1 MKRTGNSGKGGK
13 TVLTF
18 FLCLIFFAG
27 GAGALEIQPGEL
39 SLSAAE
45 SGQSSG
51 RLFEMRLRFA
61 PDGTQILD
69 SYRIE
74 ISYDPKAL
82 EFSSG
87 KILSDRFNGSFEM
100 IEDDGLLSVIYLA
113 EESDVMREETDMA
126 LLRFRTRE
134 PDFSGTT
141 ALALTNKLTGETE
154 SWSLEFASGAV
165 AGEAVKTT
173 ASKASGRTGSS
184 KAGSSRSGTKSSKAS
199 EEKGAS
205 SSVLMVAGSHRE
217 SNVNSG
223 LPAALQTALLAAL
236 VVILS
241 ALVAVVVKNRKKPQ
255 NSSGKGPGNGEK
267 TL

>member
-1 MKRTGNSGKGGK
+1 METPFWLN
-13 TVLTF
+13 L
-18 FLCLIFFAG
+18 
-27 GAGALEIQPGEL
+27 GE
-39 SLSAAE
+39 
-45 SGQSSG
+45 
-51 RLFEMRLRFA
+51 RFA
-61 PDGTQILD
+61 IITPVSYTHLD
-69 SYRIE
+69 VYKRQE

-173 ASKASGRTGSS
+173 AFKASGRTGSS
-184 KAGSSRSGTKSSKAS
+184 KAGDVYKRQQ
-199 EEKGAS
+199 
-205 SSVLMVAGSHRE
+205 V
-217 SNVNSG
+217 
-223 LPAALQTALLAAL
+223 
-236 VVILS
+236 
-241 ALVAVVVKNRKKPQ
+241 
-255 NSSGKGPGNGEK
+255 
-267 TL
+267 

>member
-1 MKRTGNSGKGGK
+1 
-13 TVLTF
+13 
-18 FLCLIFFAG
+18 
-27 GAGALEIQPGEL
+27 
-39 SLSAAE
+39 
-45 SGQSSG
+45 
-51 RLFEMRLRFA
+51 
-61 PDGTQILD
+61 
-69 SYRIE
+69 
-74 ISYDPKAL
+74 
-82 EFSSG
+82 
-87 KILSDRFNGSFEM
+87 M

-173 ASKASGRTGSS
+173 AFKASGRTGSS

>member
-1 MKRTGNSGKGGK
+1 MKRTGNSGKRVK
-13 TVLTF
+13 TVLAL

-165 AGEAVKTT
+165 AGFSTDAGNRRTDCSPSGAGA
-173 ASKASGRTGSS
+173 ASQRFA
-184 KAGSSRSGTKSSKAS
+184 
-199 EEKGAS
+199 
-205 SSVLMVAGSHRE
+205 
-217 SNVNSG
+217 
-223 LPAALQTALLAAL
+223 
-236 VVILS
+236 
-241 ALVAVVVKNRKKPQ
+241 AVVGHNRLRGGRYRRPTVV
-255 NSSGKGPGNGEK
+255 G
-267 TL
+267 

>member
-39 SLSAAE
+39 SLSAADN
-45 SGQSSG
+45 GQSSG
-51 RLFEMRLRFA
+51 KLFETRLRFA

-74 ISYDPKAL
+74 ISYDPKTL
-82 EFSSG
+82 EFSSS

-134 PDFSGTT
+134 PDFSGTA

-165 AGEAVKTT
+165 TGEVVKTT
-173 ASKASGRTGSS
+173 ASKASGKTGSS
-184 KAGSSRSGTKSSKAS
+184 KAGSSRSGTKSAKAS

-217 SNVNSG
+217 SNVTSG

>member
-1 MKRTGNSGKGGK
+1 MYEKNRK
-13 TVLTF
+13 TVLAL

-82 EFSSG
+82 
-87 KILSDRFNGSFEM
+87 
-100 IEDDGLLSVIYLA
+100 DGLLSVIYLA

-165 AGEAVKTT
+165 AGETVKTT